1 MSQDE
6 LRHAVTQKARQG
18 DSPSATL
25 CSGDEPSPRL
35 TQNPGAM
42 KSQKGPAAKNCH
54 STESVT
60 VRASDLVCELLFI
73 WWRDVFQPQGDFLFF
88 FFFLHKHRWFYLDS
102 LPLSKRRG
110 ASSTF
115 TMRHRKNI
123 TVSSQSPCFESFI
136 TVLTSASPRQTD
148 FISSAWAPI
157 L

>member
-6 LRHAVTQKARQG
+6 LRHAVTQKPGRVIVPPRPCVLETNPRQDWHRIPERWNHKRDRQPKTVTALSQSLWG
-18 DSPSATL
+18 HLISSAS
-25 CSGDEPSPRL
+25 CSLSGGGMCFNHR
-35 TQNPGAM
+35 G
-42 KSQKGPAAKNCH
+42 
-54 STESVT
+54 
-60 VRASDLVCELLFI
+60 I
-73 WWRDVFQPQGDFLFF
+73 FF
-88 FFFLHKHRWFYLDS
+88 SFFLHKHRWFYLDS

-123 TVSSQSPCFESFI
+123 TVSSQSACFESFI

>member
-18 DSPSATL
+18 ESPPATL

-88 FFFLHKHRWFYLDS
+88 FFFCI
-102 LPLSKRRG
+102 
-110 ASSTF
+110 
-115 TMRHRKNI
+115 NI
-123 TVSSQSPCFESFI
+123 DGFI
-136 TVLTSASPRQTD
+136 
-148 FISSAWAPI
+148 
-157 L
+157 